1 MPTTT
6 RHFEDLY
13 LLVYSLILIVL
24 IVNRNFFIQHFIFH
38 CKRNGIP
45 LSTTFL
51 YLKQNVLYWPD
62 DNRLWPKHTAIV
74 KPIAYIML
82 LCTDGI

>member
-1 MPTTT
+1 M
-6 RHFEDLY
+6 DL
-13 LLVYSLILIVL
+13 
-24 IVNRNFFIQHFIFH
+24 FIQNFIFH

-62 DNRLWPKHTAIV
+62 DDRLRSKHVAIV
-74 KPIAYIML
+74 
-82 LCTDGI
+82 